1 MATSKQARGTVKSL
15 GDLTDLSFGIAG
27 ASSPLPNIDADTT
40 SVVMTATP
48 TQQPH
53 DDGVSPE
60 VMQFLMMGGTVLQA
74 ETPTPQP
81 EGFDKEIF
89 KDALLAML
97 VAEGVSEKHLDLMK
111 RNVDFVD
118 EGFEEFQAMFPND
131 AVAAA
136 KAAVNIFKKHQPA
149 LFKQQKA
156 PMTTQAPQAATQQ
169 QTPPTTDS
177 AVGGGNVP
185 PTAPRKFTSFSDRS
199 NPVVGSGVAV
209 GKNTKAISLKE
220 FEGKYQAYV
229 DEKFDVAYSVATEA
243 SLAYIYEY
251 CVHIKD
257 VVKHQTGYDLK
268 EVELN
273 GMFRESVV
281 AHVYGLGDGLA
292 VPLSVMK
299 DVFQTMLQAL
309 MAMHTKKKHR
319 ATDVEESKSLIY
331 RTDLELS
338 DYFFAAVA
346 VGAVA
351 LCGYVLYRVA
361 RSYFA
366 GGKEQA

>member
-1 MATSKQARGTVKSL
+1 MATSKQARGSVKSL
-15 GDLTDLSFGIAG
+15 TEMSDLGFSIAG
-27 ASSPLPNIDADTT
+27 ASSSLPVI
-40 SVVMTATP
+40 
-48 TQQPH
+48 
-53 DDGVSPE
+53 E
-60 VMQFLMMGGTVLQA
+60 A
-74 ETPTPQP
+74 ETTLVSAPQAP
-81 EGFDKEIF
+81 DAQDDIPVELMSFLTGGFTVDAEDGFDKSVFAEELTKELTSRGVNAKIITHVVSQMEIDEEGFNAF
-89 KDALLAML
+89 KD
-97 VAEGVSEKHLDLMK
+97 
-111 RNVDFVD
+111 
-118 EGFEEFQAMFPND
+118 MFPNEP
-131 AVAAA
+131 VKAAQ
-136 KAAVNIFKKHQPA
+136 AAVNILAKHKPEI
-149 LFKQQKA
+149 FPKA
-156 PMTTQAPQAATQQ
+156 KTMTTQAPQQQ
-169 QTPPTTDS
+169 QTPQS
-177 AVGGGNVP
+177 APADGGGNVP
-185 PTAPRKFTSFSDRS
+185 PTKPRKFTSFSDRI
-199 NPVVGSGVAV
+199 NPVVPTGVAV
-209 GKNTKAISLKE
+209 GKNSNVISLKE
-220 FEGKYQAYV
+220 FDGKYQAYV
-229 DEKFDVAYSVATEA
+229 DEKFDVAYSLATQA

-257 VVKHQTGYDLK
+257 VVAHQTGYQLK
-268 EVELN
+268 ETELN

-309 MAMHTKKKHR
+309 MAMHAKKRHR